1 MPRTVL
7 HMDLDAFFCSVEEL
21 LDPTLAGTAFA
32 VGGRADS
39 RGVISTCSYAARKFG
54 VRSAM
59 PTAQALRLC
68 PHLNLVRGHYDQ
80 YGVYSRRVMA
90 ILAEAGPVVEQMSID
105 EAYVDLTGDPK
116 PGGEVAQRLKRRIRE
131 ETGLPVSFGVATN
144 KLVAKIATNVGK
156 PDGLV
161 VVPPGHEADFLA
173 PLPLEMLWGVGPK
186 TRARL
191 VELGIKTI
199 GQLAAWPA
207 EDLERRFGEWGRQ
220 MVAHARGVDQRPVS
234 DEREAKSISA
244 ETTFPRDVTDRDT
257 LRRKLLALAEEV
269 GAGLRADGLSAK
281 TVKLKVRWPPFETHT
296 RQVTV
301 PQPVQLDEEIFAA
314 GWALFEQVWHPGKR
328 VRLIGIGVSGLDQP
342 ARQLSIFDSSQA
354 ERKLKVAKVVD
365 ALRDKYGAD
374 TVQRAALLRRK
385 KKTDD

>member
-1 MPRTVL
+1 
-7 HMDLDAFFCSVEEL
+7 
-21 LDPTLAGTAFA
+21 
-32 VGGRADS
+32 
-39 RGVISTCSYAARKFG
+39 
-54 VRSAM
+54 
-59 PTAQALRLC
+59 LC

-90 ILAEAGPVVEQMSID
+90 ILAQAGPVVEQMSID

-191 VELGIKTI
+191 IELGIKTI

-244 ETTFPRDVTDRDT
+244 ETTFARDVADRDT

-296 RQVTV
+296 RQVTLS
-301 PQPVQLDEEIFAA
+301 QPVQLDDEIFAA

-342 ARQLSIFDSSQA
+342 ARQLSIFDSGQA

-374 TVQRAALLRRK
+374 TLQRAALLRRK
-385 KKTDD
+385 KKTDE